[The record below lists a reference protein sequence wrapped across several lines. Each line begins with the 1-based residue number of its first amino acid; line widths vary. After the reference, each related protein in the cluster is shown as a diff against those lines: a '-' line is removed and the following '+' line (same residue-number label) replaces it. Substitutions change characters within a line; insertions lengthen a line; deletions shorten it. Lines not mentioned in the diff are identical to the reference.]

1 MEEDR
6 TQTDWRGKQGKRGAF
21 LMGAPLRRLED
32 ILLGRSGAALL
43 KEVLPSLDRSAVVL
57 DAGCGSGYL
66 GLQIAEKLDSGKVIC
81 VDLSDEML
89 AGLMKRA
96 RARKVDDRIEA
107 IKAAVDATGL
117 DGELV
122 DLVVSNNLLHEL
134 FEPEAAIA
142 EWERLLKPGGRMALS
157 DFRDTRLTKLM
168 MNHEH
173 GGEANEPFDTEG
185 LEAVLKK
192 AGLEN
197 VDVKPYR
204 SKLLALA
211 RKRV

>member
-1 MEEDR
+1 MHEDR
-6 TQTDWRGKQGKRGAF
+6 TRTDWTGKQGKRGAF
-21 LMGAPLRRLED
+21 LMVDHLRRLEES
-32 ILLGRSGAALL
+32 LLGRSSAALL
-43 KEVLPSLDRSAVVL
+43 EEVLPSLESSALVL

-66 GLQIAEKLDSGKVIC
+66 SLHIAEKLDSGKVIC

-96 RARKVDDRIEA
+96 RARKVDDRIEV
-107 IKAAVDATGL
+107 IKTAAHATGL
-117 DGELV
+117 ADSLV

-134 FEPEAAIA
+134 FEPEAAIT
-142 EWERLLKPGGRMALS
+142 EWERLLKAGGRMALS

-168 MNHEH
+168 MRHEH
-173 GGEANEPFDTEG
+173 GGGANGPFDTDG

-211 RKRV
+211 SKRV